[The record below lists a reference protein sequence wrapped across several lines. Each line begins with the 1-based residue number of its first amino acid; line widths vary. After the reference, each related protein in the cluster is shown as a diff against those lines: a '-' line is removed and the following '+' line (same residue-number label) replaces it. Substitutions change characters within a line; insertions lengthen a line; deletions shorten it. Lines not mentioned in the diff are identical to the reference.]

1 MSLTTSAVTVAA
13 TEAARP
19 SWREENRRDREA
31 RQRLDIERDTA
42 RRAARA
48 AERDAA
54 DARKAKLADARRK
67 ARADAAAALGKWVSG
82 HVTDLLFVPVIGVP
96 AALAWTAMAAYGAH
110 LYGTP
115 GRALPAFSEGAMW
128 AFAAATTINRHR
140 HPDRPVWHLRMG
152 TLVFAVFGAVLNF
165 AHGLTLAHIGSP
177 VTGVVMALIS
187 VAGVTAHQLT
197 KAGPRHARRGRKNYA
212 ERDADRIARLA
223 AKRVRKARE
232 EAVKAAAIELA
243 EDGGARLVFTAA
255 PAPADT
261 ARVERDASAP
271 AERDASRGSAPDA
284 SVAARPRKRPT
295 ADKTAGRG
303 GDTAAA
309 IARLRTRHPELSTA
323 DIAARLG
330 ISPRTVRRYPPGAQ
344 TNA

>member
-1 MSLTTSAVTVAA
+1 MTAYDT
-13 TEAARP
+13 AARP
-19 SWREENRRDREA
+19 TWREEARRDREA
-31 RQRLDIERDTA
+31 RARLGIERDAA

-54 DARKAKLADARRK
+54 DARRAKLAAARRA
-67 ARADAAAALGKWVSG
+67 ARAEAADALGTWVSD

-96 AALAWTAMAAYGAH
+96 AALAWTAMASYGAH

-152 TLVFAVFGAVLNF
+152 TLVFALFGAVLNF
-165 AHGLTLAHIGSP
+165 AHGFTLGGI
-177 VTGVVMALIS
+177 VTGVVMALVS

-197 KAGPRHARRGRKNYA
+197 KAGPQHARRGRRTRA

-232 EAVKAAAIELA
+232 EAVKAAAVELGT
-243 EDGGARLVFTAA
+243 DGTARLVYAA
-255 PAPADT
+255 PAAPADT
-261 ARVERDASAP
+261 AEVPEADTPP
-271 AERDASRGSAPDA
+271 AEAA
-284 SVAARPRKRPT
+284 AARPRTRQA

-309 IARLRTRHPELSTA
+309 IARLRAKHPGISTA

-330 ISPRTVRRYPPGAQ
+330 ISPRTVRRYPPATQ
-344 TNA
+344 TRA